1 MIVRYAAVGDSF
13 YRIRWTGVGARSF
26 EPVRRVPAAVRKALS
41 EVGGRREAFF
51 DTRTRTARRA
61 EFWELSS

>member
-13 YRIRWTGVGARSF
+13 YRVTWIDNAARSY
-26 EPVRRVPAAVRKALS
+26 EPVRRVPAAVRKAL
-41 EVGGRREAFF
+41 EEPGGKREAFF
-51 DTRTRTARRA
+51 DTRTRTARCA